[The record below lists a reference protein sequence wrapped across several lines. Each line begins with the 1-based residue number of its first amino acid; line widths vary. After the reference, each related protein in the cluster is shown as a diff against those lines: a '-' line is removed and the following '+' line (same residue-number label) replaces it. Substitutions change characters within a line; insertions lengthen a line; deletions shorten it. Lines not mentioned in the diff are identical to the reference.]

1 MRLGLGT
8 CYERFDANVH
18 DPFNTPLPDGRR
30 WVRCEEEPCCSGEY
44 ELCRDDANNFT
55 VTRTDD
61 PGTPVTSS
69 NCADLPDPP
78 ASPVAGHCY
87 NYCFALPPSF
97 GGQFTAGPKPNLG
110 PIDGLGLHTIL
121 VESSNSEGVRMTIRT
136 LAAGVAEIVVATVSG
151 QEVHRSTVELSERT
165 ATEGILID
173 GSKAWASGV
182 YVYAI
187 TINGEAPES
196 GKIVVP

>member
-1 MRLGLGT
+1 
-8 CYERFDANVH
+8 
-18 DPFNTPLPDGRR
+18 
-30 WVRCEEEPCCSGEY
+30 
-44 ELCRDDANNFT
+44 
-55 VTRTDD
+55 
-61 PGTPVTSS
+61 
-69 NCADLPDPP
+69 
-78 ASPVAGHCY
+78 
-87 NYCFALPPSF
+87 
-97 GGQFTAGPKPNLG
+97 
-110 PIDGLGLHTIL
+110 
-121 VESSNSEGVRMTIRT
+121 MTIRT